1 MKQLGKEPEKL
12 NLDRNIIPAWSNGT
26 EQHKKSQERHTVF
39 QQSAEGWKSADHGTS
54 QVSFIE
60 E

>member
-26 EQHKKSQERHTVF
+26 EQHKKS
-39 QQSAEGWKSADHGTS
+39 
-54 QVSFIE
+54 
-60 E
+60 